1 MILAKDLKVGLATL
15 VATVG
20 LLGFGT
26 ASASVLLKEAD
37 EAGVQTPLYFAKEAY
52 LGALG
57 ARGGLA
63 VKASS
68 TADMDGDVNVN
79 NVDVLLELEESY
91 YFRYD
96 LDGPGCDAAAREMCP
111 VFAAGFDSARPYI
124 QGNYGDE
131 GSTGFGERLTRAGGG
146 EDDSYALYSLR
157 LEGGATDGEG
167 VLGSGGLIPA
177 GNWSLELAIRDQA
190 YIELPR
196 SVATTGRVCYSI
208 TLSIWDDAGEASAN
222 SAAGFIYKVSTDYA
236 CLIDTVS
243 VAYAPAAQATA
254 TIVSG
259 FTRFLAPGADPNA
272 TMATLGTAT
281 VTVLASVEHPDAD
294 AVTPGAQ
301 AVTRQIMHPMFGR
314 NIATSD
320 VLEGVDFRFQSPG
333 FAYSSPFGFGEF
345 SLGAVAGARYV
356 GDTAQRAAD
365 LGNRTNATGR
375 STRAATDNMRM
386 SLSAPGAAPFR
397 VNVGAN
403 TAANAALYEP
413 TIGQGG
419 YTVSWQID
427 RPGTQANP
435 AGAAARPAGSIMR
448 DGTTVRA
455 GYLTTATDFENADVN
470 DLVPNS
476 GTFLGS
482 YNQRLIITNHSAR
495 AIEWR
500 LGSFV
505 TEIGVTATPRAD
517 DRWEVENNV
526 AIGTIGARRQIVVK
540 MTDLLEIEG
549 GSRAGGEISLSAAAG
564 EISVVITQVTRP
576 EGQTDTVQLWPLD
589 GVPRG
594 AATGRVLV
602 Y

>member
-1 MILAKDLKVGLATL
+1 MLFAKDLKVGLATL

-79 NVDVLLELEESY
+79 NVDVLLELDESY

-124 QGNYGDE
+124 QGNYGDA

-157 LEGGATDGEG
+157 LEVGATDGEG

-222 SAAGFIYKVSTDYA
+222 SAAFIHKVSTDYA

-243 VAYAPAAQATA
+243 VTYAPAAQATA

-281 VTVLASVEHPDAD
+281 VTVRASVEHPDAD

-301 AVTRQIMHPMFGR
+301 AVTRQVMHPTTGG
-314 NIATSD
+314 NISTSD
-320 VLEGVDFRFQSPG
+320 VLEGVNFRFQSPG

-386 SLSAPGAAPFR
+386 TLRSGGTAPFT
-397 VNVGAN
+397 VSVEAN
-403 TAANAALYEP
+403 TEANAALYEP
-413 TIGQGG
+413 TIGQGS

-427 RPGTQANP
+427 RPSSQTNP
-435 AGAAARPAGSIMR
+435 AATSARAAGMIGR

-495 AIEWR
+495 VIEWR

-589 GVPRG
+589 GVARD
-594 AATGRVLV
+594 AAGTR
-602 Y
+602 